1 MSRVLQGSCAVAL
14 LVASAGCGG
23 DGNDPAGPGPDQN
36 GGGGPMTAM
45 IDGAAWSADET
56 GITAQELPALAGA
69 FLIQGTEVLS
79 TTEFR
84 AISLSLYNIAGTGT
98 YALGVNTMMYG
109 GTGLV
114 VDGGDGW
121 GTPLSGAAGT
131 VTLTVLDPSRI
142 AGTFSFTADASTG
155 SATGTKTVTNGAFD
169 LLLASGGSLDPVP
182 ANMGGRMAA
191 TVGGSP
197 WNAATVAASTF
208 GGSFILTT
216 SNTAYTLS
224 ISVPSAAAPG
234 TYVLGGT
241 SSLQV
246 TDIGGSTSWFCC
258 SGGGSG
264 SGSVTIDTLT
274 ADRAT
279 GSFQATLDPV
289 GSGSTL
295 GIVGG
300 TFDVGLP

>member
-1 MSRVLQGSCAVAL
+1 MRPRFLGIGAAGAFLFAV
-14 LVASAGCGG
+14 AGCGG
-23 DGNDPAGPGPDQN
+23 GGSNPAASGPNQN
-36 GGGGPMTAM
+36 GGGGPMTAT

-56 GITAQELPALAGA
+56 GITAQELPIAGA

-84 AISLSLYNIAGTGT
+84 TVSLSLYNIAGTGT
-98 YALGVNTMMYG
+98 YPLGMNTMMYG

-131 VTLTVLDPSRI
+131 VNLTVLDPARI
-142 AGTFSFTADASTG
+142 AGTFSFSADASTG

-208 GGSFILTT
+208 GGSFILAT
-216 SNTAYTLS
+216 SNTAYTIS

-246 TDIGGSTSWFCC
+246 TDAGGSTSWFCC

-289 GSGSTL
+289 GSGATL